1 MVISFCN
8 EKGGC
13 GKSTLALFLSG
24 RLAEDGDDVLLID
37 ADPQNSTSVFVES
50 RNKAELKQTFSTISK
65 NGDTLKNEIKAMNKK
80 FDCLVVD
87 TGGRDTIEMRH
98 ALLAS
103 DIVIIPVIPS
113 SFDERVLTYMLQTLK
128 NASEFNEGIKGI
140 ILPSKI
146 TTNPLL
152 KEKEIQDFKKTIEEL
167 KEKENLENLYIAE
180 SVISDRKAYR
190 DSIRGGKTLK
200 EFSEGKKE
208 DKAYLE
214 FESFFNE
221 LIEIAKA

>member
-98 ALLAS
+98 ALFSS

-113 SFDERVLTYMLQTLK
+113 SFDEKVLKYMLELLK
-128 NASEFNEGIKGI
+128 RVSELNEGIKGI
-140 ILPSKI
+140 VLPSKI

-152 KEKEIQDFKKTIEEL
+152 KDKEIKEFKKLVQEL
-167 KEKENLENLYIAE
+167 KEEEKVENLYIAE

-190 DSIRGGKTLK
+190 DSIRQGKTLK
-200 EFSEGKKE
+200 EFFESKNG

-214 FESFFNE
+214 FESFFKE
-221 LIEIAKA
+221 LVEIAKN